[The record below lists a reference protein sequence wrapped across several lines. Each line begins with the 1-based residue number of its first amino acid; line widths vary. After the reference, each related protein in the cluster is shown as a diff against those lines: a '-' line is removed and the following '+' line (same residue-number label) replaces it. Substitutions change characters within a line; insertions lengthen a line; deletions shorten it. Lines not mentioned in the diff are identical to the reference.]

1 MQMGRTR
8 CPQTP
13 ERVAL
18 TFGPDDDDPERIER
32 TVILPPDFPYME
44 LRALGAM
51 LEAEGVFV
59 PAYQPPPAGLCHPDA
74 FIFEAQFEKIQTILL
89 PDRNIASR
97 MAKIVT
103 GAPMDTKLRKIA
115 AIKVFCHFLDVQ
127 IEPSIAFHELAQ
139 TQGNEVANLELAR
152 FRDADNAD
160 PYPWLDLAF
169 GDLDALEPTEP
180 QHSPE
185 CHDLAFPL
193 RRWRRN
199 YIAALKIAELEFS
212 SCTNLDRML
221 GLLSWMRNDFIIAG
235 PAALLACI
243 YFAPNSP
250 PRRGL
255 FKQLRSPNR
264 LRAIHGVRNAAWDLT
279 HLSEMIRKVNEAN
292 GSQTRLLFVSFDEG
306 LRILAGLLFTVS
318 TEDFS
323 EQLLIEALVPWW
335 SKVHAERIATSL
347 VELLADLDD
356 ESRKQRQ
363 ANSPVSIDE
372 MIQQGEQLLLSALVS
387 QKPKRCHPSN
397 NLATLP
403 HTIMERTGR
412 AGKKKA

>member
-1 MQMGRTR
+1 MDRTR
-8 CPQTP
+8 RPQNP
-13 ERVAL
+13 ERLAL
-18 TFGPDDDDPERIER
+18 TFGPDDGDPERIER
-32 TVILPPDFPYME
+32 TVILPPNFPYME

-51 LEAEGVFV
+51 LEADGVFV
-59 PAYQPPPAGLCHPDA
+59 PGYQPPPVGLCHPDA

-103 GAPMDTKLRKIA
+103 GEPMDTKLRKIA

-127 IEPSIAFHELAQ
+127 IEPAVAFHELAQ
-139 TQGNEVANLELAR
+139 TQGNDAANLELAR

-169 GDLDALEPTEP
+169 GDLDALDPMEP
-180 QHSPE
+180 QHLPE

-212 SCTNLDRML
+212 GCQNLDRML
-221 GLLSWMRNDFIIAG
+221 GLLSWMRNDFIFAG

-255 FKQLRSPNR
+255 LKQLRSLNR
-264 LRAIHGVRNAAWDLT
+264 LRAIDGVRNAAWDLT
-279 HLSEMIRKVNEAN
+279 HLSEMIKKVNEAN
-292 GSQTRLLFVSFDEG
+292 GSQTRLLFASFDEG
-306 LRILAGLLFTVS
+306 LRILARLLFTIS

-323 EQLLIEALVPWW
+323 EELLVEALVPWW
-335 SKVHAERIATSL
+335 SRAHAERISTSL

-363 ANSPVSIDE
+363 ANSSVSIEE
-372 MIQQGEQLLLSALVS
+372 MIQHGEQLLMST
-387 QKPKRCHPSN
+387 PGIC
-397 NLATLP
+397 
-403 HTIMERTGR
+403 
-412 AGKKKA
+412 